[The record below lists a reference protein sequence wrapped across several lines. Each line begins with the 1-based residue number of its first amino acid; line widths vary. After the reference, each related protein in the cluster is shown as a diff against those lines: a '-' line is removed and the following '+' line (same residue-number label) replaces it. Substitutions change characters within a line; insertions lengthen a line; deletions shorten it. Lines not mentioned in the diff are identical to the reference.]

1 MATDVFGLTE
11 LDDPAPPVPGA
22 VERAAVGRR
31 ARVLVRRR
39 RRLQVGLGVAA
50 LVVGGAAVFAVAPG
64 SDSARVQATGAAAD
78 SGATVQGTVTVPDGW
93 TAHVSLAGG
102 GHTYEADVRTGT
114 FSLTGVPTGDYLLTW
129 TAESASAPSSNGVEI
144 GSAARSGR
152 LTVTVGPGT
161 NTVDFTI

>member
-1 MATDVFGLTE
+1 MATDVFSSTS
-11 LDDPAPPVPGA
+11 LDDPAPPIAGA
-22 VERAAVGRR
+22 AERAAVGRR

-64 SDSARVQATGAAAD
+64 SNSARVQATGAAAD
-78 SGATVQGTVTVPDGW
+78 AGATVHGTVTMPDGW
-93 TAHVSLAGG
+93 TAHMSLAGG
-102 GHTYEADVRTGT
+102 GHTYEADVRSGT
-114 FSLTGVPTGDYLLTW
+114 FSLSGVPTGDYVLTW
-129 TAESASAPSSNGVEI
+129 TAESTSAPSSNGVDI

-152 LTVTVGPGT
+152 LTVTVGPGD